1 MAAALATPPPTT
13 KDAGAAS
20 TATPA
25 STCPLCDCDT
35 LPDNL
40 KTYLD
45 RLVPAKH
52 VHVQEGK
59 SLVPVDL
66 ADERLVALER
76 PVGHDDPVTLD
87 DGRAHWHHTTSR
99 GRKRLDPR
107 HLVARE
113 GSESVVTAPQ
123 EPRESRY
130 GAQLGVRL
138 RRVVRN
144 DEQIAGKQDVRHP
157 FPLPAALLH
166 ELEAGGEALLD

>member
-1 MAAALATPPPTT
+1 M
-13 KDAGAAS
+13 
-20 TATPA
+20 
-25 STCPLCDCDT
+25 
-35 LPDNL
+35 
-40 KTYLD
+40 
-45 RLVPAKH
+45 
-52 VHVQEGK
+52 
-59 SLVPVDL
+59 PVDL

-76 PVGHDDPVTLD
+76 PVGHDDPVALD

-157 FPLPAALLH
+157 LPLPAALLH